1 MQLLMYTDYALRALV
16 YVGTHPERPVS
27 AYAIAQAYRISTDH
41 VAKATKALTREHL
54 LHATRGARGGVQLAK
69 PASEIQI
76 GTVVRLFEAD
86 RGVVDCAGATALPC
100 RIAASC
106 KLRGAFAEAQEAFYA
121 VLDRYTLE
129 DVMQNRPQ
137 LVQLLRGGRRA

>member
-16 YVGTHPERPVS
+16 YVGAHPARPVS
-27 AYAIAQAYRISTDH
+27 AATIAQAYRISTDH
-41 VAKATKALTREHL
+41 VAKATKALTREQL
-54 LHATRGARGGVQLAK
+54 LHATRGAGGGVQLAK

-76 GTVVRLFEAD
+76 GAVVRLFEGN

-106 KLRGAFAEAQEAFYA
+106 RLRHAFAEAEEAFYEI
-121 VLDRYTLE
+121 LDRYTLA
-129 DVMQNRPQ
+129 DVLHNRPQ
-137 LVQLLRGGRRA
+137 LVQLLRGGRRS